1 MQCNETTNVILILH
15 ARSRSRSLGLNV
27 NDARAEDGLIDG
39 LTDGCVDG
47 WLDRSDGDRARRG
60 RLRESVVV
68 VVANARRLVR
78 RERAEKRVEHPN
90 PKRIIIVNES
100 NRIESRSSAVWI
112 ARER

>member
-39 LTDGCVDG
+39 LTDGCV
-47 WLDRSDGDRARRG
+47 WMDRSDGDRARRG

-68 VVANARRLVR
+68 VVANARLVH
-78 RERAEKRVEHPN
+78 RERAEKRGGTPEPEANHH
-90 PKRIIIVNES
+90 RERNES
-100 NRIESRSSAVWI
+100 HRIAFERSFWI